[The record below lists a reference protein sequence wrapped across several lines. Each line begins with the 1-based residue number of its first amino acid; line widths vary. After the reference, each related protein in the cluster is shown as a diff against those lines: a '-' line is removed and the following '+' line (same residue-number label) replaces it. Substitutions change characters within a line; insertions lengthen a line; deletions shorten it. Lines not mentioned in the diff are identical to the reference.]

1 MYVNNLLSVS
11 AGIDVS
17 SGQGPQP
24 ICTKVQGWPRTNDW
38 SYVMVSG
45 MAQIYLTSLTFTT
58 QCIFCVDLWMSLFY
72 IEREARSIGCP
83 LVCWPLHMHY
93 DASVLML
100 LSAGELYSSFASSL
114 WVALES
120 VTQQRQYPLAHLN
133 WYSWSTGYSYE
144 YTKLTGRLGKEN
156 VWELLV
162 WPSPQPITTHVWC
175 VYAHSSRSTCQQG

>member
-1 MYVNNLLSVS
+1 
-11 AGIDVS
+11 
-17 SGQGPQP
+17 
-24 ICTKVQGWPRTNDW
+24 
-38 SYVMVSG
+38 
-45 MAQIYLTSLTFTT
+45 
-58 QCIFCVDLWMSLFY
+58 MSLFY
-72 IEREARSIGCP
+72 IEREAWSIGCP

-144 YTKLTGRLGKEN
+144 YTKLTGRVGKEN

-162 WPSPQPITTHVWC
+162 WPSPQPITTHVWWC
-175 VYAHSSRSTCQQG
+175 VYMHTPPGLPVSRAGVRRWKHSRPTWSNSISQPCKHTQERAIHNYKWSNKPQTWWSLLHAWSLCELDVCTRLVL

>member
-1 MYVNNLLSVS
+1 
-11 AGIDVS
+11 
-17 SGQGPQP
+17 
-24 ICTKVQGWPRTNDW
+24 
-38 SYVMVSG
+38 
-45 MAQIYLTSLTFTT
+45 
-58 QCIFCVDLWMSLFY
+58 MSLFY
-72 IEREARSIGCP
+72 IEREAWSIGCP

-162 WPSPQPITTHVWC
+162 GPSSQPITTHVWWC
-175 VYAHSSRSTCQQG
+175 VYMHTPPGLPVSRAGVRRENIAGPLGQIQFRNHANTHRKGLYTITSGAINLRHGEAFRMHGHCVSWKYVHT

>member
-1 MYVNNLLSVS
+1 
-11 AGIDVS
+11 
-17 SGQGPQP
+17 
-24 ICTKVQGWPRTNDW
+24 
-38 SYVMVSG
+38 
-45 MAQIYLTSLTFTT
+45 
-58 QCIFCVDLWMSLFY
+58 MSLFY
-72 IEREARSIGCP
+72 IEREAWSIGCP
-83 LVCWPLHMHY
+83 LVCWPLHMRYY

-100 LSAGELYSSFASSL
+100 LSAGELYSLLTSSL

-162 WPSPQPITTHVWC
+162 WPSSQPITTHVWC
-175 VYAHSSRSTCQQG
+175 VYAHSSRSTCKQGWCKTWKHSRPTWSNSISQPCKHTQERAIHNYKWSNKPQTWWSLPHAWSLCELDVCTRLVL